1 MNTIDVGD
9 LSILLVEP
17 SVTQSKVIQNHLLA
31 EGVTKIEAA
40 SSGNEALEIMMKYLP
55 DLVVSS
61 MYLPDMCATELIT
74 AMRNEERLEGIPF
87 MLVSSENR
95 FNVLDPVRQSGVVA
109 ILPKP
114 FCHNDL
120 SRALRITI
128 ELIDPEEIS
137 LGLYD
142 VASLRIL
149 VVDDSSTARKHVS
162 RILKGMGVEHIVEA
176 VNGQEG
182 VDALSNG
189 EFDLIVTD
197 YNMPEMDGGELVEW
211 VRQEIGNT
219 FIPILMITS
228 EANESTLAHIQQAGV
243 SAICNKPFDP
253 ENIRE
258 IIYRVLEAA

>member
-1 MNTIDVGD
+1 MNNIDVGD

-17 SVTQSKVIQNHLLA
+17 SLTQSKVIQNHLVT
-31 EGVTKIEAA
+31 EGVTKIEVA
-40 SSGNEALEIMMKYLP
+40 SSGKEALEMMVKYLP

-61 MYLPDMCATELIT
+61 MYLPDMCATELIA
-74 AMRNEERLEGIPF
+74 AMRDEEALEGIPF

-95 FNVLDPVRQSGVVA
+95 FDVLDPVCQSGVVA
-109 ILPKP
+109 VLPKP
-114 FCHNDL
+114 FCHDDL

-137 LGLYD
+137 LDLYD
-142 VASLRIL
+142 VESLRIL
-149 VVDDSSTARKHVS
+149 VVDDSSAARKYVS
-162 RILKGMGVEHIVEA
+162 RILKGMGIGHIVEA
-176 VNGQEG
+176 VNGREG
-182 VDALSNG
+182 VDALSNSK
-189 EFDLIVTD
+189 FDLIVTD
-197 YNMPEMDGGELVEW
+197 YNMPEMDGGQLVEW

-253 ENIRE
+253 KNVRE
-258 IIYRVLEAA
+258 IIYRVLEDA